1 MAQTIISGFQTA
13 LEIMSGI
20 FILYSVYSIRK
31 YIRKGLK
38 PQQINQTNLALHS
51 GAFLLY
57 ILSLPV
63 DDTFEFIWMHRLD
76 QNSY

>member
-1 MAQTIISGFQTA
+1 VAQTIFSGFQTA

-38 PQQINQTNLALHS
+38 PQ
-51 GAFLLY
+51 
-57 ILSLPV
+57 
-63 DDTFEFIWMHRLD
+63 
-76 QNSY
+76 